1 MAGQPGHSTHA
12 RVSIVQG
19 MRPENQLHHPGENPT
34 FQFQAEKLFPDA
46 TSAQIYEGVSINHT
60 PSTEGYLMN
69 SKAEY
74 QQGEVARVV
83 MVRGLPE

>member
-1 MAGQPGHSTHA
+1 MVFGGSDFDSLLHIILVDPTKRLA
-12 RVSIVQG
+12 RA
-19 MRPENQLHHPGENPT
+19 N
-34 FQFQAEKLFPDA
+34 A
-46 TSAQIYEGVSINHT
+46 INNS

-83 MVRGLPE
+83 MVRGLAE